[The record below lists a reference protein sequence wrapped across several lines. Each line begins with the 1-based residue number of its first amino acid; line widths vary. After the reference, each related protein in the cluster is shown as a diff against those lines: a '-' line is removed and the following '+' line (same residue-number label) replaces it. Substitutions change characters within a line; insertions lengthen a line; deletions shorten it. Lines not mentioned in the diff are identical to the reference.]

1 VGGGYEDLAHL
12 RNAAMPQTAE
22 ISAWIAFFLGLY
34 SLAAGAG
41 EMRSPGGW
49 NAMLAE
55 FERSPGLRY
64 LAGFACLAVGAAIY
78 LASPWREGDWLAIV
92 ANILGGLAVAEGM
105 ALLAAG
111 DRFLNLSRRLSGNA
125 STAWAGASIAFGLVA
140 IVAAF
145 SRIG

>member
-1 VGGGYEDLAHL
+1 
-12 RNAAMPQTAE
+12 MPQTAE
-22 ISAWIAFFLGLY
+22 IPAWIAFFLGLY

-41 EMRSPGGW
+41 EMRAPGGW

-55 FERSPGLRY
+55 FERSPGVRFLT
-64 LAGFACLAVGAAIY
+64 GFACLAVGAAVY

-92 ANILGGLAVAEGM
+92 VNILGGIAVVEGM
-105 ALLAAG
+105 LMLAPG
-111 DRFLNLSRRLSGNA
+111 DRFLHLARRLIGKA
-125 STAWAGASIAFGLVA
+125 STAWAGVSIVFGLAA